1 MPIIDHK
8 NLKIVVSI
16 ALINDEDEILLSKRP
31 KKKHLSGFWEFPGGK
46 VEKGE
51 GLKQALVREL
61 KEELTIDVEIKNI
74 IDFEKNNLK
83 INNLSLTLFIVNKWN
98 GNIILDPDV
107 HSTMIDID
115 FKDLI
120 AVVDLLETDAML
132 VPDLIK
138 SI

>member
-1 MPIIDHK
+1 MPE
-8 NLKIVVSI
+8 VVG
-16 ALINDEDEILLSKRP
+16 AVLVTNNKVILTKRSSNCKSYP
-31 KKKHLSGFWEFPGGK
+31 NKFEFPGGK

-107 HSTMIDID
+107 HSTMVYID

-120 AVVDLLETDAML
+120 AVDDLLETDAML

-138 SI
+138 SIF